1 MEAIPAELLEAL
13 STSDAKAIEKW
24 WMELA
29 DGERTEIVCMW
40 DARRDTCV
48 WAEGLDESGPQQLHG
63 MLMVIT
69 ARFHRPDEKT
79 PDDDWRP
86 DDIEY
91 MMGRPEVYLWEPPQ
105 RVFGIGCT
113 AHQAARSALMEGI
126 IPADCSCPLHSPD
139 RPMRKRLD
147 LTPYHSIRLGL
158 RRVTSEKRSHS

>member
-91 MMGRPEVYLWEPPQ
+91 MMGRPEVYLWEPA
-105 RVFGIGCT
+105 T
-113 AHQAARSALMEGI
+113 ACLRHR
-126 IPADCSCPLHSPD
+126 LH
-139 RPMRKRLD
+139 R
-147 LTPYHSIRLGL
+147 
-158 RRVTSEKRSHS
+158 TSSRQVGPHGRNNSG